1 MLGLPRESGCQYEL
15 MVVSDLDAYVCVFVC
30 VCVCV
35 SMRRGNQS
43 ANPTDPDSLRV
54 TEDKMSEQLSLTPRA
69 KPSSRR

>member
-1 MLGLPRESGCQYEL
+1 MC
-15 MVVSDLDAYVCVFVC
+15 VC